1 MTAKNEPKTI
11 ALEAEPGHF
20 TVTGNN
26 AAFRLT
32 DAQVATIASSANTR
46 FDAFAL
52 EMSKRLEE
60 IAKTVSDS
68 EASE

>member
-1 MTAKNEPKTI
+1 MASKGELTHFVLK
-11 ALEAEPGHF
+11 AEPGDF
-20 TVTGNN
+20 RVTGNE

-32 DAQVATIASSANTR
+32 DAEVATLASSANTK

-52 EMSKRLEE
+52 EMSKRIED

-68 EASE
+68 E